1 MIEFYTKQE
10 IKDAWNG
17 LKLDD
22 RIYRKWFAKL
32 VNYIIRPIIFTF
44 GMGILFIFWL
54 LYSLY
59 ALVMDLIDRIV
70 KKG

>member
-10 IKDAWNG
+10 IKDTWNG

-32 VNYIIRPIIFTF
+32 VNYTIIPVMFTF
-44 GMGILFIFWL
+44 GIGIMVVF
-54 LYSLY
+54 
-59 ALVMDLIDRIV
+59 
-70 KKG
+70 